1 MIEQY
6 DKVEIEDQ
14 IAELQQQQ
22 LKTIKLLENIQR
34 QLSELSIAK
43 ENTADTNKPKSTQQK
58 QELEVGDRVRIL
70 NPRRGQQ
77 SLGSITKITNH
88 FVFIETASGHNIR
101 RASKNVQKVSV

>member
-43 ENTADTNKPKSTQQK
+43 ENTADTNKPKSTQQN

-77 SLGSITKITNH
+77 SLGSITRITNH